1 MSRHAEEG
9 PQEGGRRRRKDRT
22 PLPAGFSAVWTC
34 VAIDLVG
41 FGIVLPILPLYAR
54 RFGASPTAIGLLV
67 ASFSLA
73 QLVFAPVLG
82 RLSDRVGRKPVL
94 VLSLAGTAVASLVTA
109 LAGTLWLL
117 FAARVADGV
126 SGASVSVAQATVID
140 LAPAEERSRLL
151 GLLGAAF
158 GLGFVAGPV
167 LGGLAA
173 LVDPRLPFFLAALIA
188 GVNAV
193 AASRR
198 LTETVPRAGAS
209 TPAAEVGL
217 GGGDIAAPAGPAG
230 VGPGLGAYALVAF
243 VALAAFSAFEATFA
257 LFGQRRLGFGE
268 TSTAAV
274 FAGVGLLIALVQV
287 ALVRPCV
294 RRLGER
300 GALRCGLLV
309 NAVGLLT
316 LAAVRSRASLV
327 PAVVLLTVGQGLVTP
342 TLSALVGGTAAA
354 GRRGGALGVQQA
366 AGGLGRVAG
375 PVAGGVLF
383 QHVGTA
389 SPYVGGAIL
398 MVAAALLV
406 TQPDARLAH
415 S

>member
-1 MSRHAEEG
+1 MRRSSD
-9 PQEGGRRRRKDRT
+9 EGGGEAGGTRPSRSGRDRT
-22 PLPAGFSAVWTC
+22 PLPPGFSAVWTC

-54 RFGASPTAIGLLV
+54 RFGASATAIGLLV

-73 QLVFAPVLG
+73 QLLFAPVLG
-82 RLSDRVGRKPVL
+82 RLSDRIGRKPVL
-94 VLSLAGTAVASLVTA
+94 ILSLTGTAVASLVTG

-117 FAARVADGV
+117 FAARIADGI

-140 LAPAEERSRLL
+140 MATPEERSRLL

-158 GLGFVAGPV
+158 GLGFVAGPI

-193 AASRR
+193 VASRR
-198 LTETVPRAGAS
+198 LPETNPSPGEAVAGGA
-209 TPAAEVGL
+209 PDPEGAD
-217 GGGDIAAPAGPAG
+217 GGGEGAG
-230 VGPGLGAYALVAF
+230 VGAYALIAF

-257 LFGQRRLGFGE
+257 LFGNRRLGFGE
-268 TSTAAV
+268 ASTAAV
-274 FAGVGLLIALVQV
+274 FAGVGILIALVQIG
-287 ALVRPCV
+287 LVRPCV

-309 NAVGLLT
+309 NAAGLLI
-316 LAAVRSRASLV
+316 LAAVQSRVALV
-327 PAVVLLTVGQGLVTP
+327 PALVLLTVGQGLVTP
-342 TLSALVGGTAAA
+342 TLSALVGGGVGA
-354 GRRGGALGVQQA
+354 RKRGGALGIQQA

-389 SPYVGGAIL
+389 SPFVGGAVL
-398 MVAAALLV
+398 MAVAALLV
-406 TQPDARLAH
+406 SQA
-415 S
+415 

>member
-1 MSRHAEEG
+1 MSRDADQG
-9 PQEGGRRRRKDRT
+9 QQERARRGRRPRK
-22 PLPAGFSAVWTC
+22 PLPPGFGAVWAC
-34 VAIDLVG
+34 VAIDLIG

-54 RFGASPTAIGLLV
+54 RFGASPTTIGMLV

-73 QLVFAPVLG
+73 QLVFAPLMG
-82 RLSDRVGRKPVL
+82 RLSDRIGRKPVL
-94 VLSLAGTAVASLVTA
+94 VLSLAGTALASLVMG

-117 FAARVADGV
+117 FAARIADGI

-140 LAPAEERSRLL
+140 MAPVEERSRLL

-173 LVDPRLPFFLAALIA
+173 LVNPRLPFFLAALIA

-193 AASRR
+193 IANRR
-198 LTETVPRAGAS
+198 LAETNPAGQPAGEVS
-209 TPAAEVGL
+209 VGEAAEAETEA
-217 GGGDIAAPAGPAG
+217 AAPAGAG
-230 VGPGLGAYALVAF
+230 LRVYALVAF

-257 LFGQRRLGFGE
+257 LFGNRRLGFGE
-268 TSTAAV
+268 ASTAGV
-274 FAGVGLLIALVQV
+274 FAGVGMLIAVVQV
-287 ALVRPCV
+287 ALVRPSV

-309 NAVGLLT
+309 NAAGLLA
-316 LAAVRSRASLV
+316 LAGVRSPASLI
-327 PAVVLLTVGQGLVTP
+327 PALVLLTVGQGLVTP
-342 TLSALVGGTAAA
+342 TLSALVGGRAAA
-354 GRRGGALGVQQA
+354 GRRGGALGIQQA

-375 PVAGGVLF
+375 PIAGGAF
-383 QHVGTA
+383 FEHVGTG
-389 SPYVGGAIL
+389 SPYVGGAVL

-406 TQPDARLAH
+406 SRT
-415 S
+415 